1 MINKYELIDQLI
13 ENVDELA
20 DARGARKCVLIISM
34 IKSLDAL
41 KRGLMDDD
49 QRARTT
55 EAKEG

>member
-1 MINKYELIDQLI
+1 MVDKYGLIDQLI
-13 ENVDELA
+13 ENMDELV

-49 QRARTT
+49 KRANGGT
-55 EAKEG
+55 EE

>member
-1 MINKYELIDQLI
+1 MVDKYGLIDQLI

-41 KRGLMDDD
+41 KRGLMEDDK
-49 QRARTT
+49 RAKSGT
-55 EAKEG
+55 EE